1 MGKLLQLF
9 PWCFTGFWLPDTA
22 RDYQNFSIDGGGM
35 AGAVDYILASL
46 YFQYKLKTRFMVKRR
61 KLKTLM
67 KYVPQIYAQLDFQEN
82 PTRL

>member
-1 MGKLLQLF
+1 
-9 PWCFTGFWLPDTA
+9 
-22 RDYQNFSIDGGGM
+22 M

-46 YFQYKLKTRFMVKRR
+46 YFQYTHVSWQKWR

>member
-1 MGKLLQLF
+1 
-9 PWCFTGFWLPDTA
+9 
-22 RDYQNFSIDGGGM
+22 M